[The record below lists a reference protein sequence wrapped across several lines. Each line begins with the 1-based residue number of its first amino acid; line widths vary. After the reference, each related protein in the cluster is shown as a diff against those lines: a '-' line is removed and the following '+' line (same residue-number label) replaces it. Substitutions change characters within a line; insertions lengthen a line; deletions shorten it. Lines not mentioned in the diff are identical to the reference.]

1 MSDYRREPFY
11 NWNPP
16 TRNTLVAVCKT
27 DIDDQNE
34 IDDQFEVDEND
45 LDIDPQQQQ
54 HNVIALLPAEGH
66 FQEPGNGH
74 QHDNDITM
82 QSVEGHFQVHGNV
95 QQHDNNVSVHASEGR
110 LQLYGNTPHNTVD
123 AALVPA
129 GGHFQ
134 VQCNISQQ
142 SIPQGISKITEL
154 TLDLFDNNYHLFAK
168 KISSLENGLFIRVIL
183 LKSNKVIF
191 NFTYKIIG
199 TENVCIATIVSADR
213 VCNLYLLR
221 ALKKDTFLC
230 SLGDGHDGVRFDY
243 KKCTP
248 CQFYWHPK

>member
-1 MSDYRREPFY
+1 MNYSMRATPLDDFVSDYRREPFY
-11 NWNPP
+11 NWNPS

-34 IDDQFEVDEND
+34 INDQFDVDENNPD
-45 LDIDPQQQQ
+45 VDPQEQQ
-54 HNVIALLPAEGH
+54 HNVVALLPAKWH
-66 FQEPGNGH
+66 FQEPGDGH

-82 QSVEGHFQVHGNV
+82 QSVEGNFQVHGNV
-95 QQHDNNVSVHASEGR
+95 QQHDKNASVHASEGH

-134 VQCNISQQ
+134 VQCSISQQ

-168 KISSLENGLFIRVIL
+168 KNKLFGKTV
-183 LKSNKVIF
+183 
-191 NFTYKIIG
+191 
-199 TENVCIATIVSADR
+199 
-213 VCNLYLLR
+213 YL
-221 ALKKDTFLC
+221 
-230 SLGDGHDGVRFDY
+230 SEW
-243 KKCTP
+243 
-248 CQFYWHPK
+248 FY